1 MRMPWT
7 RRGLDS
13 ENPRNSHEE
22 EDRAREPIDSP
33 KHPEPYASRS
43 TGKRDQ
49 HTDGVVPNGPGRD
62 VTDSGEPRQVLDSL
76 WWQFGQGADSL
87 KISAYLVL
95 VILAVDLIQ
104 PGDMKLWH
112 VFGCVP
118 LYVAGVAMFYR
129 IERQGHRKRRARLP
143 VDISGG
149 GRFALM
155 LTALTLCTADDPD
168 TAENARWIAYA
179 ALILGSVSDGA
190 WIAIVASRQRIGF
203 WRAWYE
209 LLRKQ
214 RAAQGHYWS
223 ALIGRDE
230 R

>member
-1 MRMPWT
+1 MRMPWN
-7 RRGLDS
+7 RRRSDP
-13 ENPRNSHEE
+13 ENLRKGHKQ
-22 EDRAREPIDSP
+22 EDRAREPIEHP
-33 KHPEPYASRS
+33 GNPEPYASRS
-43 TGKRDQ
+43 TDKREQ
-49 HTDGVVPNGPGRD
+49 HADDVVPNGPGRD
-62 VTDSGEPRQVLDSL
+62 VAESGESREVLHSL

-95 VILAVDLIQ
+95 VILVVDLIQ

-118 LYVAGVAMFYR
+118 FYVAAVAMFYR

-143 VDISGG
+143 VDVSGG

-155 LTALTLCTADDPD
+155 LAALALCTADNPD
-168 TAENARWIAYA
+168 TAESARWIAFA
-179 ALILGSVSDGA
+179 ALVLGSVSDGA

-209 LLRKQ
+209 LARKQ

-223 ALIGRDE
+223 ALIGRDH